1 MNCRFLKLYLSCF
14 KTNGVKIT
22 VRTLHR
28 NSKKLIMIKHIVF
41 IIIFIMRKIIHKLR
55 VLNSFG
61 YLLKTGFALLR
72 PRSAHIH
79 IIKAI
84 YLSK

>member
-1 MNCRFLKLYLSCF
+1 MNCRFLKLCLSCF
-14 KTNGVKIT
+14 KTNGVEIK
-22 VRTLHR
+22 VRKLHK
-28 NSKKLIMIKHIVF
+28 NSKKIIKYIVF

-72 PRSAHIH
+72 PAHIH

-84 YLSK
+84 HLSK

>member
-1 MNCRFLKLYLSCF
+1 MNCRFLKLCLSWF

-28 NSKKLIMIKHIVF
+28 NSKKLIKYIVF

-72 PRSAHIH
+72 PSSAHIH

-84 YLSK
+84 HLSK

>member
-1 MNCRFLKLYLSCF
+1 MNCRFLKLCLSCF

-28 NSKKLIMIKHIVF
+28 NSKKLIKYIVF

-84 YLSK
+84 HLSK